1 MLTMPR
7 LTGLVREIAQHGL
20 LFGSTSPYVDVTGG
34 QEPGTV
40 AEALPAV
47 RQYIRE
53 PLFPDGTG
61 FPESGPGD
69 IALAIVAGARRA
81 LADVQAIER
90 AAAEVAR
97 EHGVTVRQLAAA
109 AGISE
114 RAGNDRYRRTGIAA
128 AGTVRGEGHQGAP

>member
-1 MLTMPR
+1 MLTAPR
-7 LTGLVREIAQHGL
+7 LTGLVREIAHHGL
-20 LFGSTSPYVDVTGG
+20 LFGARASYADVTGG
-34 QEPGTV
+34 QEPGTA

-47 RQYIRE
+47 LEYIRE
-53 PLFPDGTG
+53 PVFPGGAD
-61 FPESGPGD
+61 FPEAGPGA

-109 AGISE
+109 AGMSD
-114 RAGNDRYRRTGIAA
+114 RAANDRYRRL
-128 AGTVRGEGHQGAP
+128 AG